1 MSEKREAV
9 RRHYSAAATEARG
22 CCSVGAHLPEE
33 KDCCGSPRYEAVDL
47 EVSPDKAV
55 ALSLGCANPVAAAEL
70 GAGETVLDLGSG
82 AGLDVLLSAR
92 RVGPRGKA
100 YGLDMT
106 DEMLAAAEENC
117 RASGL
122 DNVEFLKGYIEDI
135 PLPPATVD
143 VVVSNCVINLSVDK
157 AAAFGEMYRVLR
169 PGGRIAVA
177 DIVAHQ
183 ELGREQSSDLA
194 AWSACMAGALTRE
207 QYVRGLE
214 EAGFT
219 SISIEDSHHVARG
232 FSSVV
237 VMAAKPEP
245 AAP

>member
-1 MSEKREAV
+1 MSDKREAV
-9 RRHYSAAATEARG
+9 RRHYSAAAVEARG
-22 CCSVGAHLPEE
+22 CCSVDAPLQEE
-33 KDCCGSPRYEAVDL
+33 KACCGSPRYAAAEL
-47 EVSPDKAV
+47 EGSPDKAV

-70 GAGETVLDLGSG
+70 RAGEAVLDLGSG
-82 AGLDVLLSAR
+82 GGLDVLLSAR
-92 RVGPRGKA
+92 RVAPGGKA

-106 DEMLAAAEENC
+106 DEMLAVAEENR

-143 VVVSNCVINLSVDK
+143 VVLSNCVINLSVDK
-157 AAAFGEMYRVLR
+157 TAAFGEMYRVLR

-177 DIVAHQ
+177 DIVADQ
-183 ELGREQSSDLA
+183 ELGREQRSDLA
-194 AWSACMAGALTRE
+194 AWTACMAGALTRE

-219 SISIEDSHHVARG
+219 SVSIEDSHEVARG

-237 VMAAKPEP
+237 VRAAKPAP
-245 AAP
+245 AGP